1 MFTLKSSVSVRRIE
15 NGNGHDNGNGD
26 AAIYKVSS
34 SGLQVKVC
42 VPKTKTQTHEKPLF
56 NGSMSG
62 YPELPFASAPPEPW
76 YYSLYPIEVI
86 TKAESLLE
94 KTWRYLPEEHQK
106 FFLQFYLN
114 LSIHNLLE

>member
-1 MFTLKSSVSVRRIE
+1 MCALKSSVSVRCIE
-15 NGNGHDNGNGD
+15 NGNGD
-26 AAIYKVSS
+26 AAIYIYKVSS
-34 SGLQVKVC
+34 SG
-42 VPKTKTQTHEKPLF
+42 VPQKKTHVKPLF
-56 NGSMSG
+56 NGSMTG

-94 KTWRYLPEEHQK
+94 KTWRYLPEEQQK